1 MNIKQIL
8 PLLEYMH
15 SLGPRR
21 QRKLVEKANSKV
33 IKVIS
38 DLAHNI
44 NRGNISVTEDQLK
57 KLQKFKKEIKLLSKK
72 KCAFEKAEIFNS
84 NRPWQ
89 FAKCHT

>member
-38 DLAHNI
+38 DLAYNI
-44 NRGNISVTEDQLK
+44 NRGNISVTED
-57 KLQKFKKEIKLLSKK
+57 
-72 KCAFEKAEIFNS
+72 
-84 NRPWQ
+84 
-89 FAKCHT
+89 